1 MNTIFILLG
10 LVLAVAGLLVA
21 LAMKK
26 RRGGAVLGI
35 LGLVVLILG
44 FSFVIV
50 PTGYTGVRTTF
61 GQVSDTVIPQG
72 FNLKVPFVQNI
83 VLVNNKQ
90 QDTLISAQV
99 WGETTERTPVYASE
113 VTVTY
118 QVRSDKSAWIFANV
132 TNTDSLVSQDL
143 VGSAIKSAMVELPA
157 DEVTIRSRI
166 EPLVKEKLT
175 ASVAEKYG
183 EGTISILK
191 VVINQMDFEDSYNE
205 AIAAKSIAQQ
215 EQAKQEIENATAI
228 AKAEADKKVAI
239 TNAEAKAET
248 TRIAAEAEAEANR
261 VLEASLTDAILK
273 AKFYESW
280 NGELPRVMGEGT
292 VITDIGS

>member
-1 MNTIFILLG
+1 MNTIFLLLG
-10 LVLAVAGLLVA
+10 LVLMVLGLVLG
-21 LAMKK
+21 LAIK
-26 RRGGAVLGI
+26 RRGGAVLAV
-35 LGLVVLILG
+35 LGLVVIVLG

-61 GQVSDTVIPQG
+61 GQVSDTVVPQG

-99 WGETTERTPVYASE
+99 WGETQERTPVYASE

-118 QVRSDKSAWIFANV
+118 QIRSDKSAWIFANV
-132 TNTDSLVSQDL
+132 TDTDSLVSQDL

-166 EPLVKEKLT
+166 EPMVKEKLT

-183 EGTISILK
+183 NDTISILK

-273 AKFYESW
+273 AKFYETW

-292 VITDIGS
+292 VITDVAN